1 MSEADSGIHE
11 MLEELRDILEAGR
24 FSSWEEMFISDMI
37 ERMEQDSGFSPKQR
51 LKIVEVWE
59 RWERM

>member
-1 MSEADSGIHE
+1 MNADSGIHE

-24 FSSWEEMFISDMI
+24 FSQWEEYFVSDMI
-37 ERMEQDSGFSPKQR
+37 ERMERDVGFTPKQR
-51 LKIVEVWE
+51 LKIVEIWE